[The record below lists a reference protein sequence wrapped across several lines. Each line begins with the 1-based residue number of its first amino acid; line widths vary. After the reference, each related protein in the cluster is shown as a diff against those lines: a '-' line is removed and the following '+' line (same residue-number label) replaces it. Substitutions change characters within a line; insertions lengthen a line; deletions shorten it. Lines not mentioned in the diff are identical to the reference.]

1 MATKIEIKTD
11 KASSMDQTKFP
22 FSQAISY
29 NGMIYCSGNIGIAPG
44 TTTTIEG
51 TVTDR
56 TVQALKNL
64 TAILEAGGSKL
75 ENVVKVN
82 VFITTM
88 NDFAAMN
95 EGYLQFFKHPL
106 PARTCVAV
114 KELPLGTDVE
124 IECIAH
130 L

>member
-1 MATKIEIKTD
+1 M
-11 KASSMDQTKFP
+11 MDQTKFP
-22 FSQAISY
+22 FSQAIAY
-29 NGMIYCSGNIGIAPG
+29 NGMIYCSGNIGIDPAAKSLV
-44 TTTTIEG
+44 EG
-51 TVTDR
+51 SITDR
-56 TVQALKNL
+56 TIQALKNL
-64 TAILEAGGSKL
+64 SAILEAAGTKL

-88 NDFAAMN
+88 TNFDDMN
-95 EGYLQFFKHPL
+95 KGYLQFFEHPL

-114 KELPLGTDVE
+114 KELPLLTDVE

>member
-1 MATKIEIKTD
+1 
-11 KASSMDQTKFP
+11 
-22 FSQAISY
+22 
-29 NGMIYCSGNIGIAPG
+29 MIYCSGNIGIDPAATKLVDG
-44 TTTTIEG
+44 SITNRTI
-51 TVTDR
+51 
-56 TVQALKNL
+56 QALTNL
-64 TAILEAGGSKL
+64 KHVLEAGGSKL

-88 NDFAAMN
+88 KDFDAMN
-95 EGYLQFFKHPL
+95 AGYLKFFSAPL
-106 PARTCVAV
+106 PVCACLSHVQPNNMFEGVADHHQARTCVAV